1 MLTTILA
8 LAGAALLA
16 IALLGIAF
24 VLGMR
29 SKSRW
34 VQGPVIWVSRR
45 WLNPRQMRTAGQPGA
60 FAGIILH
67 VGRKTGTAYET
78 PVTPVPTDD
87 GFVIALPYG
96 RHASWLRNVL
106 AAGSASIVW
115 EDQTFTVDRPEI
127 VPTGDVIEHFPESD
141 RRSFGL
147 MKVDECLQVRTVAK
161 ESGQLAPRVRRP

>member
-1 MLTTILA
+1 MLPIILA

-29 SKSRW
+29 RKSRW

-45 WLNPRQMRTAGQPGA
+45 WLNPRQMGTAGQPGSY
-60 FAGIILH
+60 AGIIRH
-67 VGRKTGTAYET
+67 VGRKTGKAYET
-78 PVTPVPTDD
+78 PVTPVRADD

-115 EDQTFTVDRPEI
+115 EGQTYAVERPEV
-127 VPTGDVIEHFPESD
+127 VPTGEVIAHFPNSD
-141 RRSFGL
+141 RRSFRL
-147 MKVDECLQVRTVAK
+147 MKVDECLRVRTIAVGSA
-161 ESGQLAPRVRRP
+161 G

>member
-16 IALLGIAF
+16 LALLGIAF

-29 SKSRW
+29 RKSRW
-34 VQGPVIWVSRR
+34 VQGPVIWFSRR
-45 WLNPRQMRTAGQPGA
+45 WMNPRQMRTAGQPGA
-60 FAGIILH
+60 YAGIVRH
-67 VGRKTGTAYET
+67 VGRTTGKAYET
-78 PVTPVPTDD
+78 PVTPVPADD
-87 GFVIALPYG
+87 GFLIALPYG
-96 RHASWLRNVL
+96 RQASWLRNVL

-115 EDQTFTVDRPEI
+115 EGQTFTVERPEV

-147 MKVDECLQVRTVAK
+147 MKVDECLRVRTVAPG
-161 ESGQLAPRVRRP
+161 SAS